1 MKSQDATI
9 QMKAYEQYF
18 PVELFT
24 TFAVRG
30 GLTFESMDEIPYSKM
45 RKFKKLLRK
54 TFLWSGDNVHTQ

>member
-18 PVELFT
+18 HVKLFT
-24 TFAVRG
+24 TFADRG
-30 GLTFESMDEIPYSKM
+30 DLAFEAMDKIPYSKM

-54 TFLWSGDNVHTQ
+54 SLLWSGDNVHTQ